1 MSRWASYSHF
11 MLWSS
16 RRLLYP
22 LVMLLVATPP
32 LLSSRFARPTPA
44 PGNGDDPAGLTL
56 GEKRGHGI
64 VITSLMNDG
73 PAVRAGMAVGD
84 EVRAVDHKRVSAVGV
99 ARRLIDDPAR
109 CDMVLDLRRGHAPL
123 VARLHYCG

>member
-1 MSRWASYSHF
+1 

-32 LLSSRFARPTPA
+32 LLSSRLARPRPS
-44 PGNGDDPAGLTL
+44 PSDGGDPAGLTL
-56 GEKRGHGI
+56 GEKRGRSI

-73 PAVRAGMAVGD
+73 PAVRAGLAVGD
-84 EVRAVDHKRVSAVGV
+84 EVRAVDHRPVTGVGM

-109 CDMVLDLRRGHAPL
+109 CDMVLDLRRGRAPL
-123 VARLHYCG
+123 VARLRYCG

>member
-1 MSRWASYSHF
+1 

-22 LVMLLVATPP
+22 LVILLVATPP
-32 LLSSRFARPTPA
+32 LLSSRLARPSPS
-44 PGNGDDPAGLTL
+44 PSDGSDPAGLTL
-56 GEKRGHGI
+56 GEKRGRSI
-64 VITSLMNDG
+64 VTSLMNDG
-73 PAVRAGMAVGD
+73 PAARAGVAVGD
-84 EVRAVDHKRVSAVGV
+84 EVRAVDHRPVTGVGM

-109 CDMVLDLRRGHAPL
+109 CDPVLDLRRGHAPL